1 MSGTTLRLPTGR
13 EIELGGSLGK
23 GAEGVVREIVGT
35 KDLCAKLY
43 FDPSPTLESR
53 LEALKHHPAAE
64 LRGETSEHV
73 HLAWPL
79 ERLVDSSGETR
90 GFVMPRI
97 EGERLTKLLEPDM
110 RFISMREP
118 TWRSLVGIAGR
129 TATLLDTLHRH
140 DIVMGDVSP
149 ANIMV
154 DSAGLVTLI
163 DCDTVQFS
171 DTGTG
176 AHHSCSK
183 LTPDYCPPEVG
194 GGEALDAAHDDFGL
208 AILVCEMLMEGQHPF
223 HGVPVSRVDGDSD
236 TRENITAQNN
246 RLVFPERLV
255 KVPDLITPDV
265 LSPAVLALAR
275 ACFGPGH
282 SDPDARP
289 AAAEWAAA
297 LARLGMEL
305 TTCRVS
311 ANHFHHRGLGRCVW
325 CERID
330 HGWGDSFP
338 LALSPT
344 RGRTVRRLGH
354 QPGPAQRGH
363 TVPRPP
369 TPARGPAGARAT
381 ATTGAARATTRSAP
395 SPTPSAGSVTPDGA
409 DQKDASVSS
418 AKILTWVV
426 VAVIVLIIVISL
438 AAR

>member
-1 MSGTTLRLPTGR
+1 MSGTILRLPKGR
-13 EIELGGSLGK
+13 TIELGGSLGK

-35 KDLCAKLY
+35 DDLCAKLY
-43 FDPSPTLESR
+43 FDPSPALERR

-64 LRGETSEHV
+64 LRGDTSEHV

-79 ERLVDSSGETR
+79 ERLVDQNGETR

-129 TATLLDTLHRH
+129 TAKLLDTLHQH

-171 DTGTG
+171 DPRTG
-176 AHHSCSK
+176 ARHSCSK
-183 LTPDYCPPEVG
+183 LTPDYCPPEIG
-194 GGEALDAAHDDFGL
+194 SGRDLDEAHDEFGL

-282 SDPDARP
+282 GDPEARP
-289 AAAEWAAA
+289 AAGEWAEA
-297 LARLGMEL
+297 LGRLESEL
-305 TTCRVS
+305 STCRVN

-338 LALSPT
+338 LALGPT
-344 RGRTVRRLGH
+344 RAGTVRRLGH
-354 QPGPAQRGH
+354 QPGSRPGGH
-363 TVPRPP
+363 AVPRPP
-369 TPARGPAGARAT
+369 TPRRSSARGRSTAT
-381 ATTGAARATTRSAP
+381 ATGAGATTRSAP
-395 SPTPSAGSVTPDGA
+395 TPDTAGSGAPDRS
-409 DQKDASVSS
+409 DKPSPISS
-418 AKILTWVV
+418 AAVLTWVV
-426 VAVIVLIIVISL
+426 IAVIAVIVIIVL